1 MTALR
6 VGVVGVGHLGKE
18 HARIL
23 AGLDDVHLVAVAD
36 TNPIQAGMVAA
47 RWGTRAAADYR
58 ELLPLVDAAVV
69 VVPTMQHHAVA
80 RAFLDAGKPVLVE
93 KPLTADLAQADDLA
107 TRAGGRGLTLQ
118 VGHIERFNPA
128 FEELCRRPLRPRYIR
143 CERAGG
149 FTGRSTDVGVVLD
162 LMIHDLDLVKALVP
176 VPVVSVT
183 AIGTSVLGGH
193 EDIAQAR
200 LTFAD
205 GCIADLSVSRV
216 HPEAVRR
223 LQVWGPEGYASADLA
238 TRKLTLTQPG
248 AGLRA
253 GRLDPRRLDA
263 AGLAALKADLFTT
276 HLQTLEMDCHNPVD
290 QLTRELQDF
299 VHCVQTGA
307 RPRVD
312 GEAGREAV
320 ALAEEVRSALRAQRH
335 PAPAGML
342 FAPPAPR
349 QAA

>member
-1 MTALR
+1 MARLR
-6 VGVVGVGHLGKE
+6 VGVIGVGHLGKE

-23 AGLDDVHLVAVAD
+23 SGLESVDLVGVAD
-36 TNPIQAGMVAA
+36 PNAVQAGAVAA
-47 RWGTRAAADYR
+47 RCGARAFVDYR
-58 ELLPLVDAAVV
+58 ALLPLVDAAVV
-69 VVPTMQHHAVA
+69 VVPTLQHYAVA
-80 RAFLDAGKPVLVE
+80 GAFLDAGKPVLVE
-93 KPLTADLAQADDLA
+93 KPLTADLAQAADLT
-107 TRAGGRGLTLQ
+107 TRAARRALTLQ

-128 FEELCRRPLRPRYIR
+128 FEELCRHPLQPRYLR

-162 LMIHDLDLVKALVP
+162 LMIHDLDLVRTLVAAP
-176 VPVVSVT
+176 VSSVVAVGT
-183 AIGTSVLGGH
+183 AVLGGH
-193 EDIAQAR
+193 EDLAQAR

-216 HPEAVRR
+216 HPEPVRR
-223 LQVWGPEGYASADLA
+223 LQVWGPEGWATADLA

-248 AGLRA
+248 AALRA

-263 AGLAALKADLFTT
+263 AGLAALKADLFGT
-276 HLQTLEMDCHNPVD
+276 HLQSLELDCHNPVD
-290 QLTRELQDF
+290 QLTRELQEF
-299 VHCVQTGA
+299 VHCVQTGE

-320 ALAEEVRSALRAQRH
+320 ALASAVLSALAAQQH
-335 PAPAGML
+335 PAPAGLL